1 MACNHRYPINIENSS
16 TQNKRLI
23 IYYMIVSMNLFEVKM
38 FNIVIKSMQTSVRCI
53 AARQRNVCYFLYE
66 IADNY
71 FIDCIYE

>member
-1 MACNHRYPINIENSS
+1 MACNHRYPTNIENSS

-38 FNIVIKSMQTSVRCI
+38 FNIVIKSIADICEI

-71 FIDCIYE
+71 FIDCIFE